1 MRTRY
6 ESVRKSG
13 GQHILATIKST
24 GRAMVFAGLLS
35 GIIAAIL
42 VEAFA
47 AIVKGSLTA
56 APDVQTHV
64 YAVAF
69 ALVCAYAAVIT
80 VILRGVIATLV
91 DSIEWVA
98 DEVQKLT
105 EGIVH
110 QAETVLGV
118 QDGHEHYVPGE
129 VVSSGPPTR

>member
-13 GQHILATIKST
+13 GQHILATTKST
-24 GRAMVFAGLLS
+24 GRAMIFAGLLS

-42 VEAFA
+42 VEGFA
-47 AIVKGSLTA
+47 MIAAGSFTVPL
-56 APDVQTHV
+56 QTHV
-64 YAVAF
+64 YAAAF
-69 ALVCAYAAVIT
+69 ALVCAYAAIVT
-80 VILRGVIATLV
+80 VLLRGVIATLV

-105 EGIVH
+105 EGVIH

-118 QDGHEHYVPGE
+118 QDGHGPYVSDD